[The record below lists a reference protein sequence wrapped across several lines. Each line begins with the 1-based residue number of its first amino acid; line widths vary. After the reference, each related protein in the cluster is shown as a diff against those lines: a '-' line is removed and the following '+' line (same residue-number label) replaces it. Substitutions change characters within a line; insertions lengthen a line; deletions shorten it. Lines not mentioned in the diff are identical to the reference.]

1 LFIWS
6 WGEVATGMEEEK
18 KGAKLAQEKD
28 PSLQGGEPLCCH
40 PADLRVLVA
49 HTDASLLETRE

>member
-1 LFIWS
+1 
-6 WGEVATGMEEEK
+6 MEEEK

-28 PSLQGGEPLCCH
+28 PSLQGGEPLFCH